1 METLEDIF
9 KGIETEA
16 KEAFNK
22 STEGRTFSIA
32 QAVAKA
38 IIYAKENGILP
49 SILEPITETPEDIA
63 SISAKIAFAIDTAN
77 KLIKGD
83 LNTYEKLLNHIIDIA
98 YVIAVSTSN
107 KTAAVGSDIVK
118 KATVIVVEFFFPG
131 WGAIVGQYL
140 DIFSSAITNA
150 IKTLNYKTLTYLK
163 CKTKEG
169 VESWFNSL
177 REKRGL
183 KKEEES
189 GVGSTGSTVTVT
201 QENVVTA

>member
-1 METLEDIF
+1 METLKDIF
-9 KGIETEA
+9 KGIEAEA

-177 REKRGL
+177 RKKSELTNEEGSKVESPEGITTRTNEK
-183 KKEEES
+183 
-189 GVGSTGSTVTVT
+189 
-201 QENVVTA
+201 VVTA